1 MSKTHAR
8 FAFSHTMRNVDGTDV
23 VELRGE
29 MDIRTAPSI
38 TALLDAL
45 TAGPPPDL
53 VLDLRSTSFIDCTG
67 LGRLCRA
74 RNRALARHGRFRLV
88 STSPHFL
95 RILRCVHLAGVIE
108 VYPGLSAALVQ
119 KTVSPATRN

>member
-1 MSKTHAR
+1 MSKTHTR

-29 MDIRTAPSI
+29 MDIRTAPSS

-45 TAGPPPDL
+45 TAGPHPDL

-95 RILRCVHLAGVIE
+95 RILRCVHLAGVID
-108 VYPGLSAALVQ
+108 VYPRLSAALVQ